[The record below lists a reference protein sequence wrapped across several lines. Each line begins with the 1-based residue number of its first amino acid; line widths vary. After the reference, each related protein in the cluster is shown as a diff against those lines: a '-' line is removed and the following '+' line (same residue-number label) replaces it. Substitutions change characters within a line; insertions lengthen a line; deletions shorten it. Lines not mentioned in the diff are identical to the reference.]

1 MDDILLNKMAI
12 IERCLNRIAEEYVG
26 HEEEL
31 LTNYSRQDAIILNIQ
46 RACQACIDMGNRTLA
61 LLKSPTVQEAR
72 EVFDIL
78 AVRGLIT
85 EELAHRMKM
94 MVGFRNIAVH
104 EYQRLN
110 MNIMKTVLE
119 KHLDDLRLFGQ
130 TLLAAQLP

>member
-1 MDDILLNKMAI
+1 MLPEMLESWETI
-12 IERCLNRIAEEYVG
+12 CLAV
-26 HEEEL
+26 
-31 LTNYSRQDAIILNIQ
+31 
-46 RACQACIDMGNRTLA
+46 
-61 LLKSPTVQEAR
+61 KR

-78 AVRGLIT
+78 AEGGLIT

>member
-1 MDDILLNKMAI
+1 
-12 IERCLNRIAEEYVG
+12 
-26 HEEEL
+26 
-31 LTNYSRQDAIILNIQ
+31 
-46 RACQACIDMGNRTLA
+46 
-61 LLKSPTVQEAR
+61 
-72 EVFDIL
+72 
-78 AVRGLIT
+78 
-85 EELAHRMKM
+85 MKM